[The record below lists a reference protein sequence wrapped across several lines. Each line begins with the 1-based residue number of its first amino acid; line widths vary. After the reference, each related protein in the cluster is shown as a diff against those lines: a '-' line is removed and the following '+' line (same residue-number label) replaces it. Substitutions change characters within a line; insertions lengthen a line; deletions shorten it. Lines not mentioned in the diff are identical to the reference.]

1 MMPALKPAEDYD
13 LAASAV
19 LPIAHQ
25 RRLAD
30 FLELTKP
37 RVVAMV
43 VLTALFGYYL
53 GATTLPLDWLHL
65 LVTLVG
71 TALAAGGTMALN
83 QYLEREL
90 DAQMLRTRQRPLP
103 EGRLS
108 PGEAL
113 VFGSAITIAGIALLF
128 FAVNPLSAA
137 VTAATSV
144 SYLFAYTPAKART
157 SLCTLI
163 GAVPGALP
171 PLTGWAA
178 VSNELPPAAWAIFAI
193 MFVWQIPHSL
203 AIAQMYRDDYARAGF
218 RLLPVV
224 DPDGL
229 STARQILTY
238 SLALVSVGMLP
249 TLLGLAGPV
258 YFVSSIIL
266 GLGLLASAL
275 RLARSAK
282 IADARRVMFASLL
295 YLPFLLAVMAAD
307 KLPPPPW

>member
-1 MMPALKPAEDYD
+1 MMPALKPAEDYE
-13 LAASAV
+13 LASTV
-19 LPIAHQ
+19 LPVAYQ
-25 RRLAD
+25 RRVAD
-30 FLELTKP
+30 FVELTKP
-37 RVVAMV
+37 RVVTMV
-43 VLTALFGYYL
+43 VLTTLFGYYL
-53 GATTLPLDWLHL
+53 GATELPLEWLHL

-71 TALAAGGTMALN
+71 TGLAAAGTMALN
-83 QYLEREL
+83 QYLERDL
-90 DAQMLRTRQRPLP
+90 DAQMHRTRQRPLP
-103 EGRLS
+103 DGRMA
-108 PGEAL
+108 PADAL
-113 VFGSAITIAGIALLF
+113 LFGAAITLAGIALLYV
-128 FAVNPLSAA
+128 AINPLSAL

-144 SYLFAYTPAKART
+144 SYLFAYTPLKART

-178 VSNELPPAAWAIFAI
+178 ASGELDVAAWAIFAI

-224 DPDGL
+224 DPDGI

-249 TLLGLAGPV
+249 TLLGLAGPI
-258 YFVSSIIL
+258 YFATSIAL
-266 GLGLLASAL
+266 GLFLLSASL

-307 KLPPPPW
+307 KLPPPTW